1 MNSSKGYHKSFS
13 ESDQSAHQ
21 ERSTVT
27 SDFNCPSKDYISKDS
42 SAQVMSTE
50 NDGQTRAR

>member
-1 MNSSKGYHKSFS
+1 MNSSKGYHKCFS

-27 SDFNCPSKDYISKDS
+27 SDFNCPSKDYISTDS

-50 NDGQTRAR
+50 NDGQTYAR